1 MLDVSSPTAPT
12 GQASRQGHAA
22 GDDQSDFLAADTRGR
37 AMSDRRI
44 TETMPVE
51 LLRDAPDIYGI
62 GITEPHDLEALAW
75 SCGIDTEETYIP
87 AAPAAD
93 HGARFAQDRAAVVT
107 REIVQIVRDALIAWV
122 HGEHADMAG
131 ARDAIESLLRDEF
144 NDVARTTLNEIRL
157 RRRMSAGLLAGK

>member
-1 MLDVSSPTAPT
+1 MRDVSSPTALT

-22 GDDQSDFLAADTRGR
+22 GDDQSDFLATDARER
-37 AMSDRRI
+37 AMSDRCI

-62 GITEPHDLEALAW
+62 GITEPLDLEALAW

-93 HGARFAQDRAAVVT
+93 HSACFAQDRAAVVT
-107 REIVQIVRDALIAWV
+107 RRIEQIIRDALIAWV
-122 HGEHADMAG
+122 NRERADMAG
-131 ARDAIESLLRDEF
+131 VHDTIESLLRDEF
-144 NDVARTTLNEIRL
+144 NDVALTTLNEIR
-157 RRRMSAGLLAGK
+157 REDG